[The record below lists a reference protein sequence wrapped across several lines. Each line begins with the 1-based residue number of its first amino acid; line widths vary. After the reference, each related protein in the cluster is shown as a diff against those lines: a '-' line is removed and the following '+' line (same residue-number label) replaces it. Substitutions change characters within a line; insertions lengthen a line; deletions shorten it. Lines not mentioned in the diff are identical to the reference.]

1 MPYKHSTRD
10 SGMHLR
16 GGRERD
22 REREFMAGKLAKIDD
37 DKNCIVFS

>member
-1 MPYKHSTRD
+1 MPYKHITRD

-16 GGRERD
+16 GERE

-37 DKNCIVFS
+37 DRNCFVFS